1 MNKDL
6 NEILKAAVLK
16 QSLLRA
22 SVDRVALKRKELWLQ
37 ILGVDKQYIRGEYE
51 LYHQQSQLE
60 LSKQVHEKIDVDV
73 VRSFNSL
80 KEISQDTLKNILKTY
95 AIVNPNLDYC
105 QGMNF
110 IAGFLYMILG
120 KEESYA
126 FAVLREI
133 IERFQM
139 TMLYNTELPML
150 KLLFY

>member
-1 MNKDL
+1 M
-6 NEILKAAVLK
+6 
-16 QSLLRA
+16 
-22 SVDRVALKRKELWLQ
+22 
-37 ILGVDKQYIRGEYE
+37 DKQYIRGEYE

-60 LSKQVHEKIDVDV
+60 LSRQLHEKIDVDV

-80 KEISQDTLKNILKTY
+80 KEISSDTLKNILKTY

-110 IAGFLYMILG
+110 ISGFLYMVLG

-133 IERFQM
+133 IERFEM
-139 TMLYNTELPML
+139 SILYNTELPML